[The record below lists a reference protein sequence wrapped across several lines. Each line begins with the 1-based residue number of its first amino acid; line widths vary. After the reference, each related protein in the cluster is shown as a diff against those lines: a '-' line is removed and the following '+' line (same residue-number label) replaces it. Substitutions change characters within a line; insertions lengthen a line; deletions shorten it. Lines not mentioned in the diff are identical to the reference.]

1 MSSIRV
7 RAVRLVPANDEPG
20 RRTEPV
26 PETEPIEAGAIPVEL
41 RSNHGQTSPPASL
54 PIRFCFQ
61 PNARQ
66 PSQTNVYCGMP
77 ESRRI
82 AVAGACRGQLD
93 GTRLEWKLQP
103 DGELE
108 VRIGPARTEET
119 KKTTSGAAAPAQD
132 TAQTAKEDKKSEA
145 PATAGSASGTPTK
158 SPGNVAEAGKSDAP
172 AATSSAS
179 GTPTKPSKE
188 NVAEAESKASR
199 MWSFKTPPRA
209 PVSFEVTIGS
219 KTSVARGPSSVA
231 VLDEPPAQPAAVRSP
246 SVQRSLPVVIVT
258 HSSAE
263 NLPEEHS
270 EEQELVMPCPHCVE
284 ELANRIADS
293 GSCRLHVVTRSASVH
308 EIRASFSRTES
319 LTESLD

>member
-7 RAVRLVPANDEPG
+7 RAVRLVPVNDEPG

-26 PETEPIEAGAIPVEL
+26 AETEPMEAGAIPVGL
-41 RSNHGQTSPPASL
+41 RTNHGQPASP

-82 AVAGACRGQLD
+82 AVAGASRGPLD

-108 VRIGPARTEET
+108 VLIGPARTEET
-119 KKTTSGAAAPAQD
+119 KKTTSGAASPAHD
-132 TAQTAKEDKKSEA
+132 TAQAAKEDKKSEA
-145 PATAGSASGTPTK
+145 PATTGSASGTPTK
-158 SPGNVAEAGKSDAP
+158 SQGNVAEAGKSDAP

-179 GTPTKPSKE
+179 GTPTKPSKG

-199 MWSFKTPPRA
+199 TWPFKPPPRA

-219 KTSVARGPSSVA
+219 KTSLAQGSSSVA

-258 HSSAE
+258 HSSSAE

-270 EEQELVMPCPHCVE
+270 EEQEPVMPCPHCVE

-293 GSCRLHVVTRSASVH
+293 GSCRLHVVTRSDSVH
-308 EIRASFSRTES
+308 AIRASFSRTES